1 MADTMGTR
9 EASRKWGYSQAQISK
24 WCRDDLIKGAEQD
37 KPGSPWHI
45 PKDAKCPK
53 PIKEQKEEERK

>member
-9 EASRKWGYSQAQISK
+9 EAADKWGYSQSTIAN
-24 WCRDDLIKGAEQD
+24 WCKEGIIEGTIQYRNRG
-37 KPGSPWHI
+37 PWAI

-53 PIKEQKEEERK
+53 PIKKQKED